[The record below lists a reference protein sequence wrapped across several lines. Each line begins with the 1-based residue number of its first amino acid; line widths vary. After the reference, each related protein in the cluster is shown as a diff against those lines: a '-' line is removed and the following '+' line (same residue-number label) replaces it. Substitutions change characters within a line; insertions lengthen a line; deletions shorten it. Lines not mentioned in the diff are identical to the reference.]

1 MGRLYYEPTKTL
13 NNGSR
18 PELAPADPAAQPNNN
33 FTDYLN
39 KVSRLIP
46 SEVIAGYLTMFGL
59 VHAIK
64 SDQLQ
69 DIFSW
74 IVFAVGLILTPL
86 YLNMVA
92 DENKPKRNHLILS
105 TIAFIV
111 WAYVTTGE
119 TLSAT
124 IAKDIYD
131 SAAASIILII
141 FSFVSATVPL
151 DK

>member
-1 MGRLYYEPTKTL
+1 MGRLYYEQKAVLSNMPT
-13 NNGSR
+13 
-18 PELAPADPAAQPNNN
+18 PENALVNPPANNN

-64 SDQLQ
+64 SSLLQ
-69 DIFSW
+69 SMFSW
-74 IVFAVGLILTPL
+74 IVFVVGLVLTPL
-86 YLNMVA
+86 YLNSVS

-105 TIAFIV
+105 TIAFVV

-119 TLSAT
+119 TLSET
-124 IAKDIYD
+124 IATGIYD

-141 FSFVSATVPL
+141 FSFISALVPL

>member
-1 MGRLYYEPTKTL
+1 
-13 NNGSR
+13 
-18 PELAPADPAAQPNNN
+18 
-33 FTDYLN
+33 
-39 KVSRLIP
+39 
-46 SEVIAGYLTMFGL
+46 
-59 VHAIK
+59 
-64 SDQLQ
+64 
-69 DIFSW
+69 
-74 IVFAVGLILTPL
+74 
-86 YLNMVA
+86 MVA

-141 FSFVSATVPL
+141 FSFASATVPL